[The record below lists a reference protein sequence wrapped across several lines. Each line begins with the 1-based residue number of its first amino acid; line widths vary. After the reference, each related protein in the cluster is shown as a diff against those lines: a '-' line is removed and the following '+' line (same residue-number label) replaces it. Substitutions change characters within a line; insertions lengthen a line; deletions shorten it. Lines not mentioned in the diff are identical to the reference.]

1 MANRENTVDK
11 ALGERLRA
19 IDMPYLARSGARR
32 FELAQAGDNVLLGS
46 YIDAK
51 THNRFELLVEYVSGV
66 KDWFSVLANLPYFGE
81 QAELRKENC
90 AFKIQLPTDTRSVT
104 FQFKGAPE
112 LDFILEDNQLIG
124 SRTLAPPPSASNIL
138 FDVSDLVY
146 YLGHHDNL
154 TGIQRVQACVLMGL
168 IAACPSQPRG
178 YLTFNNRTR
187 DFLSVDPG
195 YFEALLHDVSL
206 PVAARKVAFDRMEA
220 RLGILPQTR
229 PLATVLEGHQEAR
242 LIVHLLGAAWVN
254 RDYFHRILELKRNY
268 DAVFSMTV
276 HDLIPI
282 FARDTC
288 DQGTAVV
295 FEEFLRKSF
304 LFTDHFLPVSEHT
317 ALDLHKFSASLE
329 IRNPSISVVENGHAL
344 DEFFPP
350 ATHKARAPIDGRY
363 VLFVST
369 IEGRKNHSYIF
380 DVWARLSALVEDLP
394 TLVCVGRFG
403 WRAEQFLEKMLL
415 SNNLGNKIRVMS
427 DVSDAQLEAL
437 YANCLFS
444 VYPSHYEGWGLPV
457 GESLC
462 KGKIPVLSDR
472 SSLPEVAGEFGVYVN
487 VNSVDDGVERIQRLI
502 EDDKYRLS
510 LERRLHTDFVPRTWK
525 LVARQLVEHLN
536 SIPTTPRNR
545 FPLAMLG
552 REYKLSQ
559 LPPRNLTALG
569 YAMIAEVTSARKAAI
584 TGYINRDEDLLVA
597 QAMREGPGWYGPEDW
612 GTWSRYPEAAKLFY
626 IHAPQNSSELVIYE
640 KLRVVGTLVG
650 VSLRVTVNG
659 GAPQEF
665 RIEEEKFIIRIL
677 GQVRCDSSGLAKVH
691 IRYELSPSADLVP
704 ELEKIDARRL
714 GLGFESTAII
724 DDSDIGARV
733 SMLERLLFGG
743 SAGRILGQCGAHSST
758 HTITASSQGSSRRA
772 ARSLLVGSR
781 SGVSFVDS
789 GDQRSLGSPA
799 IEVGEQVLFG
809 VGQKSAQGTGVE
821 AILGRGWH
829 PQEPGGVWSQ
839 GAEATLQFKLSQ
851 DTKPIFA
858 IVAEVRCLA
867 RPDHLVRVALIVN
880 GVIVGTEEFRDSE
893 YRTLHYIVDQHI
905 TPEDRA
911 FVVLLHCDRPGA
923 PSDSG
928 DSTDTRE
935 LGVHLRSLAVFP
947 VRDLHFDRRYEIYEG
962 AEVVNA
968 FAGGWHGLEPSGTWS
983 REDGGRIVGLVKAAA
998 DNEPPANIRMS
1009 FLGRVYGTRLTG
1021 AAKVDLLVQ
1030 GQVCASLMFDDDML
1044 APKQVVLP
1052 LIAMQDSRLL
1062 DVRLVRRASVS
1073 PSEAEGTDDRRKLGL
1088 LLAELSFSAAS
1099 LNEVQ
1104 R

>member
-1 MANRENTVDK
+1 MANRENIVDK
-11 ALGERLRA
+11 APSEQLRP
-19 IDMPYLARSGARR
+19 IDLPYLARSGTRR

-46 YIDAK
+46 YIDEK
-51 THNRFELLVEYVSGV
+51 THNRFELHVEYVSGM

-81 QAELRKENC
+81 QAEQRKENC
-90 AFKIQLPTDTRSVT
+90 AFKIQLPADTHSVA

-112 LDFILEDNQLIG
+112 LDFILEDNRLIG
-124 SRTLAPPPSASNIL
+124 SRPPAPSPPASNIL

-187 DFLSVDPG
+187 DFLFVDPG

-206 PVAARKVAFDRMEA
+206 PVSARKVAFDRMEA
-220 RLGILPQTR
+220 RLGILPHTR
-229 PLATVLEGHQEAR
+229 PLTTVLTGHQETR

-268 DAVFSMTV
+268 DAIFSMTV

-317 ALDLHKFSASLE
+317 ALDLHKFSTSLE

-380 DVWARLSALVEDLP
+380 DVWAQLSALVEDLP
-394 TLVCVGRFG
+394 ALVCVGRFG

-427 DVSDAQLEAL
+427 DVSDAQLESL

-462 KGKIPVLSDR
+462 KGKLSVVSDR

-487 VNSVDDGVERIQRLI
+487 VNSVDDGVEKIQRLI
-502 EDDKYRLS
+502 EDDEYRSS
-510 LERRLHTDFVPRTWK
+510 LEHRLRTDFMPRTWK

-536 SIPTTPRNR
+536 SIPTSTRKR
-545 FPLAMLG
+545 FPLALLG

-584 TGYINRDEDLLVA
+584 TGYINRDEDLLIA
-597 QAMREGPGWYGPEDW
+597 QAMREGTGWYGPEDW
-612 GTWSRYPEAAKLFY
+612 GTWSRYPDASKLFY
-626 IHAPQNSSELVIYE
+626 VHAPQNNSELVIYE
-640 KLRVVGTLVG
+640 KLRVVAPLVG
-650 VSLRVTVNG
+650 VTLRVTVNSG
-659 GAPQEF
+659 TPQEF
-665 RIEEEKFIIRIL
+665 RIEEEKFIVRIL
-677 GQVRCDSSGLAKVH
+677 GQVRSDSSGLAKVH
-691 IRYELSPSADLVP
+691 IRYELLAAADMTP

-724 DDSDIGARV
+724 DDSDIGARI

-743 SAGRILGQCGAHSST
+743 SSGRILGQSGSHSST
-758 HTITASSQGSSRRA
+758 HTMTSGPGSSRKG

-781 SGVSFVDS
+781 SGASFVDS
-789 GDQRSLGSPA
+789 GDQRSLGSPPV
-799 IEVGEQVLFG
+799 EMGEQVLFG
-809 VGQKSAQGTGVE
+809 AGQKTAKGISAE

-839 GAEATLQFKLSQ
+839 GAEATLQFKLQQ

-867 RPDHLVRVALIVN
+867 RPDHLVRVTLIVN

-893 YRTLHYIVDQHI
+893 YRTIHYVVDQHI

-923 PSDSG
+923 PSDHG
-928 DSTDTRE
+928 DSADTRE

-947 VRDLHFDRRYEIYEG
+947 VHDLSFDRRYEIYEG
-962 AEVVNA
+962 AEIVSA
-968 FAGGWHGLEPSGTWS
+968 LAGGWHALEPSGTWS
-983 REDGGRIVGLVKAAA
+983 REDGGRIVGLAKAAA

-1021 AAKVDLLVQ
+1021 PAKVDLLVQ
-1030 GQVCASLMFDDDML
+1030 GQVCASLTFDDDML
-1044 APKQVVLP
+1044 VPKQVVLP

-1062 DVRLVRRASVS
+1062 DVRIIRRAAVS
-1073 PSEAEGTDDRRKLGL
+1073 PGEAEGTDDHRKLGL
-1088 LLAELSFSAAS
+1088 LLAEISFAGAS
-1099 LNEVQ
+1099 LSEVHS
-1104 R
+1104 